1 MWGSPRGQPGSYA
14 CEHIAGAFLFCLL
27 LSLWA
32 CLCVYGLW
40 MTNPFWAGPPT
51 STPPDQK
58 LKRWCCGVHAWSQA
72 RAPPSAYQSGV
83 KLKVLPLMLPALPE
97 KQVRSSSNQMKPKQ
111 SKSLDTEALWGPQ
124 ICVSLCVSTCEILV
138 ALGLCVCACVR
149 MAMGE
154 VLVSVCLCMPNKTSP
169 WVRPNAGPPHASPC
183 VALVQSYGKG
193 VIVPILQNW
202 GLWFK
207 LSD

>member
-1 MWGSPRGQPGSYA
+1 MSVCLKTVDDTSLPGCPSYFYSPRSKIKEVVLWGSCLEWWPPGRL
-14 CEHIAGAFLFCLL
+14 G
-27 LSLWA
+27 
-32 CLCVYGLW
+32 
-40 MTNPFWAGPPT
+40 N
-51 STPPDQK
+51 
-58 LKRWCCGVHAWSQA
+58 QA

-97 KQVRSSSNQMKPKQ
+97 KQVRSSSNQMEPKQ

-124 ICVSLCVSTCEILV
+124 ICVSLCVSTCELLV

-154 VLVSVCLCMPNKTSP
+154 VFMSVCLCMPNKTSPAWDFP

-183 VALVQSYGKG
+183 VALVQSYGKD

-202 GLWFK
+202 GLWLK
-207 LSD
+207 LIY